1 MPGTTLSPTLEPL
14 EQWPRALWPLHDPP
28 PHMHTPD
35 NRVRSRIVVLHLDR
49 LRPTSLFNVADLLR
63 NSFGVPGRSER
74 NMESGTHL
82 PRGGFRRLRV

>member
-1 MPGTTLSPTLEPL
+1 MPGTILSPYSSPLSNGPEPPDL
-14 EQWPRALWPLHDPP
+14 YMIPPR
-28 PHMHTPD
+28 MHTPD

-49 LRPTSLFNVADLLR
+49 LWPTSLFNVADLLR
-63 NSFGVPGRSER
+63 NSFGVPGRSEP